1 MKLLASTSA
10 IGAASVLASLVF
22 LAQPTWAAADLI
34 VVNGDVRTVDP
45 GKPKVEAFAVE
56 KGKFSAI
63 GSNKEIKAL
72 ANAGTRVID
81 AGGKTI
87 TPGFIDGHTHL
98 AFGTDLVTGVDL
110 SYVPD
115 KKTWLEKIKEAD
127 ARMPKGAWLT
137 GGGWDYTLREGKL
150 PTKEDLDAVVPDRVV
165 ILRDIDF
172 HSAWVNSKA
181 LEAGG
186 VTASSEVP
194 EGGQILLNDKGQP
207 SGILLEGATDLV
219 EKHRP
224 VPTDTERREAL
235 LQTMKFA
242 SSLGITAVNDMA
254 SLAAVHDY
262 AALVAGK
269 KMPLRVWYGFF
280 EGDPKA
286 IAGAVKDRDEV
297 DRIMAASGEA
307 QKKGPLL
314 KLGYT
319 KSVMDGVLSTR
330 TAYLHED
337 YSDQHGWRGKP
348 FETKEQLAAAIR
360 ASNENGFP
368 TAVHAIGDGSV
379 SLVLDVFA
387 EASMPRAQ
395 PNRIEHIEMVE
406 ASDIKRFKDLGVV
419 ASMQPDHA
427 TGTIGK
433 YITERIGEGREP
445 RAYVWHSMLDA
456 GVPLVFGSDWPTSPL
471 SPLTQINDA
480 VFRESPFGLG
490 NGPWHPEQAVSFDQ
504 ALYAYTQA
512 GANMTPWGK
521 QIGSISVGKWADFV
535 VIDGTL
541 PDPLDRSI
549 RQRKVGATYLA
560 GTEVYRKPGQR

>member
-1 MKLLASTSA
+1 MKLPAGIRA
-10 IGAASVLASLVF
+10 MGATSVLAIMAF
-22 LAQPTWAAADLI
+22 AAQPALAAADLI
-34 VVNGDVRTVDP
+34 VVNGDIRTVDP
-45 GKPKVEAFAVE
+45 AKSKAQAFAVE
-56 KGKFSAI
+56 DGKFTAI
-63 GSNKEIKAL
+63 GTDDEIKAL
-72 ANAGTRVID
+72 ADADTKVID

-98 AFGTDLVTGVDL
+98 AFGMDMVTGVDL
-110 SYVPD
+110 SYIPD

-127 ARMPKGAWLT
+127 ARLPKGAWLS
-137 GGGWDYTLREGKL
+137 GGGWDYTLGEGKL
-150 PTKEDLDAVVPDRVV
+150 PTKEDIDAVVPDRVV

-172 HSAWVNSKA
+172 HSVWVNSKA
-181 LEAGG
+181 LEVGG
-186 VTASSEVP
+186 ITAKSEVS
-194 EGGQILLNDKGQP
+194 EGGQVLLNDKGEP
-207 SGILLEGATDLV
+207 SGILLESAKDLV

-224 VPTDTERREAL
+224 TLTEAERRDGLIE
-235 LQTMKFA
+235 TMKFA
-242 SSLGITAVNDMA
+242 NSLGITGVNDMGD
-254 SLAAVHDY
+254 LAAVHDY
-262 AALVAGK
+262 AAIAAEK
-269 KMPLRVWYGFF
+269 KLPLRVWYGFF
-280 EGDPKA
+280 EGDPKV

-297 DRIMAASGEA
+297 AKVMADSGETE
-307 QKKGPLL
+307 KKGPLL
-314 KLGYT
+314 TLGYT

-330 TAYLHED
+330 TAYLHQD
-337 YSDQHGWRGKP
+337 YSDQHGWKGKP
-348 FETKEQLAAAIR
+348 FETTEQLAAAIR

-379 SLVLDVFA
+379 SMVLDAFTQGSA
-387 EASMPRAQ
+387 PRAQ
-395 PNRIEHIEMVE
+395 PNRIEHIEVVE
-406 ASDIKRFKDLGVV
+406 TADIKRFKDLGVV
-419 ASMQPDHA
+419 ASMQPNHA

-504 ALYAYTQA
+504 ALHAYTQA
-512 GANMTPWGK
+512 GADMTPWGD

-541 PDPLDRSI
+541 ADPLDRSI
-549 RQRKVGATYLA
+549 RERKVEATYLA
-560 GTEVYRKPGQR
+560 GNEVYHKP

>member
-1 MKLLASTSA
+1 MKHKDQKKKLLASCLIAFAVSVGPA
-10 IGAASVLASLVF
+10 I
-22 LAQPTWAAADLI
+22 AAADLI
-34 VVNGDVRTVDP
+34 VVNADVRTADP
-45 GKPKVEAFAVE
+45 AKPKAQAFAVE
-56 KGKFSAI
+56 GGKFAAI
-63 GSNKEIKAL
+63 GSNDEIKAL
-72 ANAGTRVID
+72 ADSSTRTID

-98 AFGTDLVTGVDL
+98 TMGTDMVLGADL
-110 SYVPD
+110 SYIPD

-127 ARMPKGAWLT
+127 ARLPKGAWLT
-137 GGGWDYTLREGKL
+137 GGGWDYTLGEGKL

-172 HSAWVNSKA
+172 HSVWVNSKA
-181 LEAGG
+181 LEVGG
-186 VTASSEVP
+186 VTAKSEVK
-194 EGGQILLNDKGQP
+194 EGGQILLNDKGEP
-207 SGILLEGATDLV
+207 SGILLEAAGELV

-224 VPTDTERREAL
+224 VATDAERRAGL
-235 LQTMKFA
+235 LETLKFA
-242 SSLGITAVNDMA
+242 NSVGITAVNDM
-254 SLAAVHDY
+254 SDLAAVHDY
-262 AALVAGK
+262 AALVADK

-280 EGDPKA
+280 EGDPKK
-286 IAGAVKDRDEV
+286 IAAAVNDRRAV
-297 DRIMAASGEA
+297 DKISSESGE
-307 QKKGPLL
+307 QEKKGPLL

-330 TAYLHED
+330 TAYLHQD
-337 YSDQHGWRGKP
+337 YSDQKGWKGKP

-379 SLVLDVFA
+379 SLVLDAFA
-387 EASMPRAQ
+387 EASVPRAQ
-395 PNRIEHIEMVE
+395 PNRIEHIEVVE
-406 ASDIKRFKDLGVV
+406 TSDIKRFKDLGVV
-419 ASMQPDHA
+419 ASMQPNHA

-433 YITERIGEGREP
+433 YITERIGENREP
-445 RAYVWHSMLDA
+445 RAYVWHSMLEA

-490 NGPWHPEQAVSFDQ
+490 TGPWHPEQAVSFDQ
-504 ALYAYTQA
+504 ALFSYTQA
-512 GANMTPWGK
+512 GANMTPWGN

-535 VIDGTL
+535 VIDGSL

-549 RQRKVGATYLA
+549 RQRKVEATYLA
-560 GTEVYRKPGQR
+560 GNEVYRKP

>member
-1 MKLLASTSA
+1 MKNKDLRKNLLLASCLITFAVSVGPA
-10 IGAASVLASLVF
+10 I
-22 LAQPTWAAADLI
+22 AAADLI
-34 VVNGDVRTVDP
+34 VVNADVRTADP
-45 GKPKVEAFAVE
+45 AKPKAQAFAVE
-56 KGKFSAI
+56 GGKFAAV
-63 GSNKEIKAL
+63 GGNDEIKAL
-72 ANAGTRVID
+72 ADSSTRTID

-98 AFGTDLVTGVDL
+98 TMGTDMVLGADL
-110 SYVPD
+110 SYIPD

-127 ARMPKGAWLT
+127 ARLPKGAWLT
-137 GGGWDYTLREGKL
+137 GGGWDYTLGEGKL

-172 HSAWVNSKA
+172 HSVWVNSKA
-181 LEAGG
+181 LEVGG
-186 VTASSEVP
+186 VTAKSEVK
-194 EGGQILLNDKGQP
+194 EGGQIMLNDKGEP
-207 SGILLEGATDLV
+207 SGILLEAAGELV

-224 VPTDTERREAL
+224 VATDAERRAGL
-235 LQTMKFA
+235 LETLKFA
-242 SSLGITAVNDMA
+242 NSVGITAVNDM
-254 SLAAVHDY
+254 SDLAAVHDY
-262 AALVAGK
+262 AALVADK

-280 EGDPKA
+280 EGDPKK
-286 IAGAVKDRDEV
+286 IAAAVNDRQAV
-297 DRIMAASGEA
+297 DKILSESGE
-307 QKKGPLL
+307 QEKKGPLL

-330 TAYLHED
+330 TAYLHQD
-337 YSDQHGWRGKP
+337 YSDQKGWKGKP
-348 FETKEQLAAAIR
+348 FETKQQLAAAIR

-379 SLVLDVFA
+379 SVVLDAFA
-387 EASMPRAQ
+387 EASVPRAQ
-395 PNRIEHIEMVE
+395 PNRIEHIEVVE
-406 ASDIKRFKDLGVV
+406 TSDIKRFKDLGVV
-419 ASMQPDHA
+419 ASMQPNHA

-433 YITERIGEGREP
+433 YITERIGENREP

-504 ALYAYTQA
+504 ALFSYTQA
-512 GANMTPWGK
+512 GANMTPWGN

-535 VIDGTL
+535 VIDGSL

-549 RQRKVGATYLA
+549 RQRKVEATYLA
-560 GTEVYRKPGQR
+560 GNEVYRKP

>member
-1 MKLLASTSA
+1 MKHKDQKKKLLASCLIAFAVSVGPA
-10 IGAASVLASLVF
+10 I
-22 LAQPTWAAADLI
+22 AAADLI
-34 VVNGDVRTVDP
+34 VVNADVRTADP
-45 GKPKVEAFAVE
+45 AKPKAQAFAVE
-56 KGKFSAI
+56 GGKFAAI
-63 GSNKEIKAL
+63 GSNDEIKAL
-72 ANAGTRVID
+72 ADSSTRTID

-98 AFGTDLVTGVDL
+98 TMGTDMVLGADL
-110 SYVPD
+110 SYIPD

-127 ARMPKGAWLT
+127 ARLPKGAWLT
-137 GGGWDYTLREGKL
+137 GGGWDYTLGEGKL

-172 HSAWVNSKA
+172 HSVWVNSKA
-181 LEAGG
+181 LEVGG
-186 VTASSEVP
+186 VTAKSEVK
-194 EGGQILLNDKGQP
+194 EGGQILLNDKGEP
-207 SGILLEGATDLV
+207 SGILLEAAGELV

-224 VPTDTERREAL
+224 VATDAERRAGL
-235 LQTMKFA
+235 LETLKFA
-242 SSLGITAVNDMA
+242 NSVGITAVNDM
-254 SLAAVHDY
+254 SDLAAVHDY
-262 AALVAGK
+262 AALVADK

-280 EGDPKA
+280 EGDPKK
-286 IAGAVKDRDEV
+286 IAAAVNDRRAV
-297 DRIMAASGEA
+297 DKISSESGE
-307 QKKGPLL
+307 QEKKGPLL

-330 TAYLHED
+330 TAYLHQD
-337 YSDQHGWRGKP
+337 YSDQKGWKGKP

-379 SLVLDVFA
+379 SLVLDAFA
-387 EASMPRAQ
+387 EASVPRAQ
-395 PNRIEHIEMVE
+395 PNRIEHIEVVE
-406 ASDIKRFKDLGVV
+406 TSDIKRFKDLGVV
-419 ASMQPDHA
+419 ASMQPNHA

-433 YITERIGEGREP
+433 YITERIGENREP
-445 RAYVWHSMLDA
+445 RAYVWHSMLEA

-490 NGPWHPEQAVSFDQ
+490 TGPWHPEQAVSFDK
-504 ALYAYTQA
+504 ALFSYTQA
-512 GANMTPWGK
+512 GANMTPWGN

-535 VIDGTL
+535 VIDGSL

-549 RQRKVGATYLA
+549 RQRKVEATYLA
-560 GTEVYRKPGQR
+560 GNEVYRKP

>member
-1 MKLLASTSA
+1 MKHKDQKKKLLASCLIAFAVSVGPA
-10 IGAASVLASLVF
+10 I
-22 LAQPTWAAADLI
+22 AAADLI
-34 VVNGDVRTVDP
+34 VVNADVRTADP
-45 GKPKVEAFAVE
+45 AKPKAQAFAVE
-56 KGKFSAI
+56 GGKFAAV
-63 GSNKEIKAL
+63 GSNDEIKAL
-72 ANAGTRVID
+72 ADSSTRTID

-98 AFGTDLVTGVDL
+98 TMGTDMVLGADL
-110 SYVPD
+110 SYIPD

-127 ARMPKGAWLT
+127 ARLPKGAWLT
-137 GGGWDYTLREGKL
+137 GGGWDYTLGEGKL

-172 HSAWVNSKA
+172 HSVWVNSKA
-181 LEAGG
+181 LEVGG
-186 VTASSEVP
+186 VTAKSEVK
-194 EGGQILLNDKGQP
+194 EGGQILLNDKGEP
-207 SGILLEGATDLV
+207 SGILLEAAGELV

-224 VPTDTERREAL
+224 VATDAERRAGL
-235 LQTMKFA
+235 LETLKFA
-242 SSLGITAVNDMA
+242 NSVGITAVNDM
-254 SLAAVHDY
+254 SDLAAVHDY
-262 AALVAGK
+262 AALVADK

-280 EGDPKA
+280 EGDPKK
-286 IAGAVKDRDEV
+286 IAAAVNDRRAV
-297 DRIMAASGEA
+297 DKISSESGE
-307 QKKGPLL
+307 QEKKGPLL

-330 TAYLHED
+330 TAYLHQD
-337 YSDQHGWRGKP
+337 YSDQKGWKGKP

-379 SLVLDVFA
+379 SLVLDAFA
-387 EASMPRAQ
+387 EASVPRAQ
-395 PNRIEHIEMVE
+395 PNRIEHIEVVE
-406 ASDIKRFKDLGVV
+406 TSDIKRFKDLGVV
-419 ASMQPDHA
+419 ASMQPNHA

-433 YITERIGEGREP
+433 YITERIGENREP
-445 RAYVWHSMLDA
+445 RAYVWHSMLEA

-504 ALYAYTQA
+504 ALFSYTQA
-512 GANMTPWGK
+512 GANMTPWGN

-535 VIDGTL
+535 VIDGSL

-549 RQRKVGATYLA
+549 RQRKVEATYLA
-560 GTEVYRKPGQR
+560 GNEVYRKP

>member
-1 MKLLASTSA
+1 MKHKDQKKKLLASCLIAFAVSVGPA
-10 IGAASVLASLVF
+10 I
-22 LAQPTWAAADLI
+22 AAADLI
-34 VVNGDVRTVDP
+34 VVNADVRTADP
-45 GKPKVEAFAVE
+45 AKPKAQAFAVE
-56 KGKFSAI
+56 GGKFAAI
-63 GSNKEIKAL
+63 GSNDEIKAL
-72 ANAGTRVID
+72 ADSSTRTID

-98 AFGTDLVTGVDL
+98 TMGIDMVLGADL
-110 SYVPD
+110 SYIPD

-127 ARMPKGAWLT
+127 ARLPKGAWLT
-137 GGGWDYTLREGKL
+137 GGGWDYTLGEGKL

-172 HSAWVNSKA
+172 HSVWVNSKA
-181 LEAGG
+181 LEVGG
-186 VTASSEVP
+186 VTAKSEVK
-194 EGGQILLNDKGQP
+194 EGGQILLNDKGEP
-207 SGILLEGATDLV
+207 SGILLEAAGELV

-224 VPTDTERREAL
+224 VATDAERRAGL
-235 LQTMKFA
+235 LETLKFA
-242 SSLGITAVNDMA
+242 NSVGITAVNDM
-254 SLAAVHDY
+254 SDLAAVHDY
-262 AALVAGK
+262 AALVADK

-280 EGDPKA
+280 EGDPKK
-286 IAGAVKDRDEV
+286 IAAAVNDRQAV
-297 DRIMAASGEA
+297 DKISSESGE
-307 QKKGPLL
+307 QEKKGPLL

-330 TAYLHED
+330 TAYLHQD
-337 YSDQHGWRGKP
+337 YSDQKGWKGKP

-379 SLVLDVFA
+379 SLVLDAFA
-387 EASMPRAQ
+387 EASVPRAQ
-395 PNRIEHIEMVE
+395 PNRIEHIEVVE
-406 ASDIKRFKDLGVV
+406 TSDIKRFKDLGVV
-419 ASMQPDHA
+419 ASMQPNHA

-433 YITERIGEGREP
+433 YITERIGENREP
-445 RAYVWHSMLDA
+445 RAYVWHSMLEA

-504 ALYAYTQA
+504 ALFSYTQA
-512 GANMTPWGK
+512 GANMTPWGN

-535 VIDGTL
+535 VIDGSL

-549 RQRKVGATYLA
+549 RQRKVEATYLA
-560 GTEVYRKPGQR
+560 GNEVYRKP

>member
-1 MKLLASTSA
+1 MKHKDQKKKLLASCLIAFAVSVGPA
-10 IGAASVLASLVF
+10 I
-22 LAQPTWAAADLI
+22 AAADLI
-34 VVNGDVRTVDP
+34 VVNADVRTADLA
-45 GKPKVEAFAVE
+45 KPKAQAFAVE
-56 KGKFSAI
+56 GGKFAAV
-63 GSNKEIKAL
+63 GSNDEIKAL
-72 ANAGTRVID
+72 ADSSTRTID

-98 AFGTDLVTGVDL
+98 TMGTDMVLGADL
-110 SYVPD
+110 SYIPD

-127 ARMPKGAWLT
+127 ARLPKGAWLT
-137 GGGWDYTLREGKL
+137 GGGWDYTLGEGKL

-172 HSAWVNSKA
+172 HSVWVNSKA
-181 LEAGG
+181 LEVGG
-186 VTASSEVP
+186 VTAKSEVK
-194 EGGQILLNDKGQP
+194 EGGQILLNDKGEP
-207 SGILLEGATDLV
+207 SGILLEAAGELV

-224 VPTDTERREAL
+224 VATDAERRAGL
-235 LQTMKFA
+235 LETLKFA
-242 SSLGITAVNDMA
+242 NSVGITAVNDM
-254 SLAAVHDY
+254 SDLAAVHDY
-262 AALVAGK
+262 AALVADK

-280 EGDPKA
+280 EGDPKK
-286 IAGAVKDRDEV
+286 IAAAVNDRRAV
-297 DRIMAASGEA
+297 DKISSESGE
-307 QKKGPLL
+307 QEKKGPLL

-330 TAYLHED
+330 TAYLHQD
-337 YSDQHGWRGKP
+337 YSDQKGWKGKP

-379 SLVLDVFA
+379 SLVLDAFA
-387 EASMPRAQ
+387 EASVPRAQ
-395 PNRIEHIEMVE
+395 PNRIEHIEVVE
-406 ASDIKRFKDLGVV
+406 TSDIKRFKDLGVV
-419 ASMQPDHA
+419 ASMQPNHA

-433 YITERIGEGREP
+433 YITERIGENREP
-445 RAYVWHSMLDA
+445 RAYVWHSMLEA

-504 ALYAYTQA
+504 ALFSYTQA
-512 GANMTPWGK
+512 GANMTPWGN

-535 VIDGTL
+535 VIDGSL

-549 RQRKVGATYLA
+549 RQRKVEATYLA
-560 GTEVYRKPGQR
+560 GNEVYRKP